1 MSKAIGGTRIGNQ
14 IKAGYY
20 PTPVIEVGNHLQAL
34 LEVEQATGKKQEQR
48 WFDPCAGEGTI
59 LQYLQQQKQTEETP
73 IKTYA
78 VELDG
83 NRYEECKQRTDV
95 SIRSAFEYMSISN
108 EAYSYIYLNPPYNR
122 EVSVR
127 GNKTELMEVNF
138 LHKAHR
144 YLQVGGILM
153 YVVPANRYRLESIW
167 GFLEKNYTDYTLARF
182 DDENGAFDEYGQVVF
197 IGRKLPDDIEE
208 VEDDEFLSTCL
219 QMDTEFARKHIPTLS
234 EVAASGRKWFVPLSK
249 RIERF
254 RFTTKVE
261 YKSAYSGIADS
272 DGFKQLEGLL
282 GRSRGGSAR
291 NRTDADKP
299 KMPIASGQL
308 GLLLCTG
315 YANGEFG
322 EGDTYHIA
330 QGSEN
335 IYYTRTAE
343 VLESG
348 TTKEVITQKRRA
360 KFIIATPDGT
370 VRQLV

>member
-1 MSKAIGGTRIGNQ
+1 MKTTIGGTRIGNQ

-20 PTPVIEVGNHLQAL
+20 PTPVVEVGSRLQAL
-34 LEVEQATGKKQEQR
+34 IEVEPVNGKKLEHR

-59 LQYLQQQKQTEETP
+59 LQYLAEQKKTAATP
-73 IKTYA
+73 ITTYA

-83 NRYEECKQRTDV
+83 HRYEQCKQRIDH

-108 EAYSYIYLNPPYNR
+108 EAYSFIYLNPPYNR

-127 GNKTELMEVNF
+127 GSRAELMEVNF

-144 YLQVGGILM
+144 YLQVGGIMM
-153 YVVPANRYRLESIW
+153 YVIPANRYRLEEVW
-167 GFLEKNYTDYTLARF
+167 AFLDRNYTDYTLARF
-182 DDENGAFDEYGQVVF
+182 DDENGAYDEYSQVVF
-197 IGRKLPDDIEE
+197 IGRKLSPDIEE
-208 VEDDEFLSTCL
+208 VEDEKFLDICM
-219 QMDTEFARKHIPTLS
+219 QMDVEFAREHIPTLS
-234 EVAASGRKWFVPLSK
+234 QLVESGRKWVVPVSK

-254 RFTTKVE
+254 RFTTKVD
-261 YKSAYSGIADS
+261 YKSSFAGISES
-272 DGFKQLEGLL
+272 DGFKQLENLL
-282 GRSRGGSAR
+282 GRSRGGSSR
-291 NRTDADKP
+291 KRTDSDKP

-322 EGDTYHIA
+322 EGETYHIA

-335 IYYTRTAE
+335 VYYDSTVE
-343 VLESG
+343 ILESG

-370 VRQLV
+370 VKQLV

>member
-1 MSKAIGGTRIGNQ
+1 MTLSIGGTRIGNQ

-20 PTPVIEVGNHLQAL
+20 PTPVIEVGSHLQAL
-34 LEVEQATGKKQEQR
+34 LEVEPVSGKKTHR

-59 LQYLQQQKQTEETP
+59 LQYIAEKKKNEGTP
-73 IKTYA
+73 ITTYA

-83 NRYEECKQRTDV
+83 NRYEECKHRTDHC
-95 SIRSAFEYMSISN
+95 IRSAFEYMSISN
-108 EAYSYIYLNPPYNR
+108 EAYSFIYLNPPYNR

-144 YLQVGGILM
+144 YLQVGGIM
-153 YVVPANRYRLESIW
+153 VYVIPANRYQLEEVW
-167 GFLEKNYTDYTLARF
+167 NFLDRNYTDYTLARF
-182 DDENGAFDEYGQVVF
+182 DDENGAYDEFSQVVF
-197 IGRKLPDDIEE
+197 IGRKLSADIEE
-208 VEDDEFLSTCL
+208 VENEEFLNTCI
-219 QMDTEFARKHIPTLS
+219 QMDTEFAREHIPTLS
-234 EVAASGRKWFVPLSK
+234 QLVASGRKWLVPVSK

-254 RFTTKVE
+254 RFTTKVD
-261 YKSAYSGIADS
+261 YKSSFNGIAES
-272 DGFKQLEGLL
+272 DGFKQLESLL
-282 GRSRGGSAR
+282 GRGRGGSSAR

-335 IYYTRTAE
+335 VYYVHDAE
-343 VLESG
+343 ELESG
-348 TTKEVITQKRRA
+348 TVKETITQKRRA
-360 KFIIATPDGT
+360 KFIIATPDGM
-370 VRQLV
+370 VKQLV